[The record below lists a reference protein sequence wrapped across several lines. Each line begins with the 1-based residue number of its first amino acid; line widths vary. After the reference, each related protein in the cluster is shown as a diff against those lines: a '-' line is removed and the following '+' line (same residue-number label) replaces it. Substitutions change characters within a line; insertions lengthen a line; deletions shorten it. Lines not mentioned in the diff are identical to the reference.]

1 MLDPWLLQNN
11 KCQPQLSIEI
21 SNKLEQAKVTVE
33 KNQIFQDFED
43 NFIDL
48 LKEKK
53 ENELKL
59 LEKKFDTIDIAE
71 NNQTTDNEQKINP
84 KSTETLKSLI
94 AYQPLDDTQLYIET
108 LGMFCEIFINN
119 NFHVARF

>member
-11 KCQPQLSIEI
+11 KSQPQLSIEI

-59 LEKKFDTIDIAE
+59 LEKKLDTIDIAE
-71 NNQTTDNEQKINP
+71 NNQTTDNVQKINP
-84 KSTETLKSLI
+84 KSTETLKGLV

>member
-11 KCQPQLSIEI
+11 KSQPQLSIEI

-59 LEKKFDTIDIAE
+59 LEKKLDTIDIAE
-71 NNQTTDNEQKINP
+71 NNQTTDNEQKINS
-84 KSTETLKSLI
+84 KSTETLKGLV

-119 NFHVARF
+119 NFNVA

>member
-71 NNQTTDNEQKINP
+71 NNQTTDNVQKINP
-84 KSTETLKSLI
+84 KSTETLKGLV

>member
-11 KCQPQLSIEI
+11 KSQPQLSIEI

-71 NNQTTDNEQKINP
+71 NNQTTDNVQKINP
-84 KSTETLKSLI
+84 KSTETLKGLV

-108 LGMFCEIFINN
+108 LGMFCEIFMNN

>member
-11 KCQPQLSIEI
+11 KNTSELSSDTVRE
-21 SNKLEQAKVTVE
+21 LEEVEVAVE
-33 KNQIFQDFED
+33 KNQKIFQDFED

-59 LEKKFDTIDIAE
+59 LENKIKTIEIVE
-71 NNQTTDNEQKINP
+71 FNQTTDNGQNIEEKT
-84 KSTETLKSLI
+84 TEGLKDFV
-94 AYQPLDDTQLYIET
+94 AYQPLDDTQLYIQT
-108 LGMFCEIFINN
+108 LGMFCFMLIKIKCFWIQ
-119 NFHVARF
+119 

>member
-59 LEKKFDTIDIAE
+59 LEKKLDTIDIAE
-71 NNQTTDNEQKINP
+71 NNQTTDNVQKINP
-84 KSTETLKSLI
+84 KSTETLKGLV

-108 LGMFCEIFINN
+108 LGRFCEIFINN